1 MRSGISRKINK
12 QGRVVIPKCVRND
25 LHIEEGDSFD
35 VMIQN
40 DDTIVLKK
48 KKQVVISEA
57 ELNSALADIKDE
69 TVREKIREKIETTE

>member
-1 MRSGISRKINK
+1 MRSGISRKINA

-35 VMIQN
+35 VLVQD

-48 KKQVVISEA
+48 KKPVVISKE
-57 ELNSALADIKDE
+57 ELDSALSDIKDE
-69 TVREKIREKIETTE
+69 AVREKIRKKFETTE